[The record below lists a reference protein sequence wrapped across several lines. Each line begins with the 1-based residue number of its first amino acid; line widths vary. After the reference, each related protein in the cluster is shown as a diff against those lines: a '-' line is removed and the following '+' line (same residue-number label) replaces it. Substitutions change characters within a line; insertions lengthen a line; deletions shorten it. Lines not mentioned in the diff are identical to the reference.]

1 MDLPELLTP
10 ERIRCQC
17 NVQSKKRALQTLSEI
32 LSESLLAPE
41 PAPEPDDVPES
52 ESESGSNGTISS
64 IASRL
69 RNSLAKNEEDP
80 EKGTVSE
87 MGILDAFI
95 SRERLGSTC
104 LDHGFALPHSR
115 IACIDKPVAALI
127 TLKDGIDFNAPD
139 KPPVDLV
146 LGLLVP
152 EESNDEHLKILAS
165 MARRFSDAQFR
176 KDIRGISD
184 PIKLYDYLNNMQPL

>member
-52 ESESGSNGTISS
+52 E
-64 IASRL
+64 
-69 RNSLAKNEEDP
+69 
-80 EKGTVSE
+80 
-87 MGILDAFI
+87 
-95 SRERLGSTC
+95 
-104 LDHGFALPHSR
+104 DHGFALPHSR